1 MSEYAVLLAD
11 QVAEFLD
18 VADEKTERICK
29 EKLGYLA
36 DHPYPGAGRG
46 NKEKL
51 PYRRSPGQVP
61 TPHLSYLN
69 CLLYDSSGRA

>member
-46 NKEKL
+46 DKEKL
-51 PYRRSPGQVP
+51 PIDGHRDRYRLHISR
-61 TPHLSYLN
+61 T
-69 CLLYDSSGRA
+69 